1 MFKNNICIVAQL
13 HKMLHSYELIVLLKA
28 SCITI
33 TIKAQRIFSCKNA
46 LLINMKLL
54 KKLCAQFRLQCQN
67 IQKLKAV
74 FR

>member
-13 HKMLHSYELIVLLKA
+13 HKMLYSYESIVLKA
-28 SCITI
+28 SYITI
-33 TIKAQRIFSCKNA
+33 TIKAQRILSCKNA